1 VKALVILTALAGAAH
16 AEDRVYVRAGVLHM
30 TPLSTSRELELS
42 DVHGPASLAV
52 MNGPI
57 RGSGTTVDP
66 VTTAAV
72 IVGYRLTDR
81 IAVETILAT
90 PIHVRFRATG
100 SLAMESIAPT
110 ALGIPTGV
118 PALGDQ
124 LGEADA
130 LPPVVT
136 AVYRLLPG
144 DVVPYA
150 GAGASVLYA
159 YHARA
164 TNPILVEAGAP
175 ELHIDPAAGLVLQVG
190 LDARIWGRVHARA
203 DLKYIAFMTAHATV
217 DHIRVRTPA
226 LPLFDP
232 VAVGTATMEV
242 TINPLIV
249 QLGIGVDF
257 W

>member
-1 VKALVILTALAGAAH
+1 MKVLVALLALAGTAS
-16 AEDRVYVRAGVLHM
+16 AEDRVYVRAGVLRM

-52 MNGPI
+52 MDGPI
-57 RGSGTTVDP
+57 HGSGTSVDP
-66 VTTAAV
+66 ITTAAM

-110 ALGIPTGV
+110 VLGIPTGI
-118 PALGDQ
+118 PALGDE

-144 DVVPYA
+144 DIVPYA
-150 GAGASVLYA
+150 GAGASVLVA
-159 YHARA
+159 YNAHT
-164 TNPILVEAGAP
+164 TNPILSEAGEP
-175 ELHIDPAAGLVLQVG
+175 KLHIDPAAGLVVQAG

-203 DLKYIAFMTAHATV
+203 DIKYIAFMTARARV
-217 DHIRVRTPA
+217 DNIRVRTPE

-232 VAVGTATMEV
+232 VAVGTAHMEV
-242 TINPLIV
+242 TVNPLIV